1 MSAALLAVLCALI
14 CGPVRARGGWLAVA
28 AALGW
33 LSMDETVLLHER
45 LLGPV
50 GDAMVGRDAQ
60 GLMHF
65 SWVVPALALVV
76 LTLAVSARSL
86 LALPRRTLTRLCVAG
101 ALYVGGAAGLE
112 MVSGVVLDSGLSHA
126 VYLAVSSV
134 EEGAEM
140 LGVILVIAALTDIVH
155 IARES
160 GQLTL
165 GLRY

>member
-1 MSAALLAVLCALI
+1 
-14 CGPVRARGGWLAVA
+14 
-28 AALGW
+28 
-33 LSMDETVLLHER
+33 
-45 LLGPV
+45 
-50 GDAMVGRDAQ
+50 
-60 GLMHF
+60 MHF

-76 LTLAVSARSL
+76 LTLALSARSL
-86 LALPRRTLTRLCVAG
+86 LALPRRTLIRLCVAG
-101 ALYVGGAAGLE
+101 ALYVGGAAGVE
-112 MVSGVVLDSGLSHA
+112 MVSGVVLDAGLSHA

-140 LGVILVIAALTDIVH
+140 LGVILVIDALTDIVR